1 MKDDKITT
9 PALSEVEG
17 PERRGD
23 SRIAQSVQTND
34 DGVKLKDL
42 GTKVDTVIKSIHDI
56 QEAVKDQKNSAALD
70 IEKLEKQFEAQLTKF
85 EEQIAELKKSKPQRK
100 GELVGIEGYQVPH
113 QGVIERGQFAGKK
126 VSDVLFAYKL
136 LKQAQA
142 LKELR
147 GMKSLDLAPP
157 SKELEQLVKAYTE
170 TGAGA
175 GDELVP
181 TEMEASLWEDFFT
194 ESRVLSQFEAI
205 DMPSNPFESPL
216 DFAESTFTKG
226 TENTAPSSDD
236 AATRKTTYT
245 ATELVNLK
253 QWSYSL
259 NETSIVAVLPALRR
273 NLARGGRKF
282 MDNFIMNADATN
294 AATGNINLDDADPAD
309 TSYYLSDGQD
319 GIRHLWLV
327 DNTGQGVN
335 AGGNALAIGHV
346 TDMFKNLD
354 EYGVDVE
361 NIRIFP
367 GIRTYLKGLFSLPEL
382 VTIDKFGPNAVIR
395 TGEVARLLGAPVI
408 PTAAVG
414 LTEAD
419 GKISDTPGNNTLG
432 QISACHRDMW
442 SVGFVRRL
450 LIEMDVDISKRQF
463 ILVASF
469 RIAVASFGTRSTAKH
484 TAGIRNIAL

>member
-1 MKDDKITT
+1 MKDQEITA
-9 PALSEVEG
+9 PEG
-17 PERRGD
+17 TESPE
-23 SRIAQSVQTND
+23 IINKD

-42 GTKVDTVIKSIHDI
+42 GAKVDTVIKSIHDI
-56 QEAVKDQKNSAALD
+56 QEAVKEQKDSAALD

-85 EEQIAELKKSKPQRK
+85 EEQIADLKKKEPQRK

-113 QGVIERGQFAGKK
+113 MGVIERGKFAGKK
-126 VSDVLFAYKL
+126 VSDILFACRL
-136 LKQAQA
+136 LKQAEM
-142 LKELR
+142 LRELR
-147 GMKSLDLAPP
+147 GMKSLDVIPP
-157 SKELEQLVKAYTE
+157 SGELTELVKAYTE

-194 ESRVLSQFEAI
+194 QSRVLSQFENF
-205 DMPSNPFESPL
+205 DMPSNPFDSPL
-216 DFAESTFTKG
+216 DFAESTFSKG
-226 TENTAPSSDD
+226 TENTASSDDD

-245 ATELVNLK
+245 ATELVNTK
-253 QWSYSL
+253 RWSYSL
-259 NETSIVAVLPALRR
+259 NETSVIAILPALRR

-294 AATGNINLDDADPAD
+294 AATGNINLDDADPDD

-319 GIRHLWLV
+319 GLRHLWLV
-327 DNTGQGVN
+327 DNTAQEVN
-335 AGGNALAIGHV
+335 AGGNALTVDHV

-367 GIRTYLKGLFSLPEL
+367 GIRTYLKGVFSLPEL

-419 GKISDTPGNNTLG
+419 GKISATPGNNTLG

-450 LIEMDVDISKRQF
+450 LIEMDVDIIKRQF
-463 ILVASF
+463 ILVTSF
-469 RIAVASFGTRSTAKH
+469 RIAVAAFGTRASAKH

>member
-1 MKDDKITT
+1 MEDEKTTT
-9 PALSEVEG
+9 PEDVKTPEV
-17 PERRGD
+17 
-23 SRIAQSVQTND
+23 TNKD

-42 GTKVDTVIKSIHDI
+42 GTKVDTVIKNIHDI
-56 QEAVKDQKNSAALD
+56 QEAVKDQKDSATLD
-70 IEKLEKQFEAQLTKF
+70 IERLEKQFEANLIKF
-85 EEQIAELKKSKPQRK
+85 EEQIGDLKKSKPERK

-113 QGVIERGQFAGKK
+113 QGVVESGTFAGKK
-126 VSDVLFAYKL
+126 ISDCVFAYNL
-136 LKQAQA
+136 LKQVER
-142 LKELR
+142 LGKTRPL
-147 GMKSLDLAPP
+147 KSLEFAPP
-157 SKELEQLVKAYTE
+157 SQELESLIKAYTE
-170 TGAGA
+170 TGSGT

-194 ESRVLSQFEAI
+194 QSRVLSQFEAI
-205 DMPSNPFESPL
+205 DMPTNPFDSPL
-216 DFAESTFTKG
+216 DFAESTFSKG
-226 TENTAPSSDD
+226 TENTAPSADD
-236 AATRKTTYT
+236 AATAKVTYT

-259 NETSIVAVLPALRR
+259 NETAITAILPALRR

-294 AATGNINLDDADPAD
+294 AGTGNINLDDADPAD
-309 TSYYLSDGQD
+309 TLYYLSDGQD

-327 DNTGQGVN
+327 DNTGQEVN
-335 AGGNALAIGHV
+335 AGGNALTIDYV
-346 TDMFKNLD
+346 TDMFKNLN

-361 NIRIFP
+361 NVRLFP
-367 GIRTYLKGLFSLPEL
+367 GIRTYLKSVFSLPEL
-382 VTIDKFGPNAVIR
+382 VTVDKFGPSAVIR

-419 GKISDTPGNNTLG
+419 GKISTTAGNNTLG

-469 RIAVASFGTRSTAKH
+469 RIAVAAFGTRASAEH
-484 TAGIRNIAL
+484 TAGIRNIGL